1 MNESW
6 YNNVFFNCN
15 VKHIIVFFNIFQ
27 KAPDWSKR
35 GLSRHSCMYNYE
47 KIIKNDVM
55 RIFNKLSLDSK
66 FLKKHFS

>member
-35 GLSRHSCMYNYE
+35 GLPAC
-47 KIIKNDVM
+47 IIMK
-55 RIFNKLSLDSK
+55 KL
-66 FLKKHFS
+66 LKMM